1 MKPDNARLAVVED
14 DPHLRADLL
23 EFLLWRRFN
32 AEGFASGEAFEAA
45 HAAHPFDLVLLDI
58 GLPWCSGLDVAQRLK
73 ARAQSHNTNTP
84 GIVLLTAL
92 CTEEDRMAGLT
103 QGADAYLVKGTS
115 LQIIEA
121 TCRNLLRRLG
131 HSGTTPAFLSIPAN
145 GWPKAPS
152 QTLPHGLQPPLH
164 DLHSDLPSGWVLHPR
179 TWQLSTP
186 TGERLRLTHLETQF
200 LEQLVQNPGQP
211 VSRTALLKSMGKAD
225 TLSNLRNL
233 DNCASRLRRKVMSS
247 STLELPVRPSYGR
260 GYTFTGAGRVESAW
274 VAA

>member
-1 MKPDNARLAVVED
+1 VKPDNARLAVVED

-32 AEGFASGEAFEAA
+32 AEGFASGEAFDAA

-58 GLPWCSGLDVAQRLK
+58 GLPWCSGLDVAQRLQ
-73 ARAQSHNTNTP
+73 AHAHSHNTHMP
-84 GIVLLTAL
+84 GIVMLTAL
-92 CTEEDRMAGLT
+92 GTDEDRIAGLT
-103 QGADAYLVKGTS
+103 RGADAYLVKGTS

-121 TCRNLLRRLG
+121 TCLNLLGRLR
-131 HSGTTPAFLSIPAN
+131 HNGTAPAFVPIPTN
-145 GWPKAPS
+145 GWSKAPS
-152 QTLPHGLQPPLH
+152 QTLAHGLQPRLPNLH
-164 DLHSDLPSGWVLHPR
+164 NDLPSDWVVHPR

-186 TGERLRLTHLETQF
+186 TGEKLRLTHLETQF

-233 DNCASRLRRKVMSS
+233 DNCASRLRRKVMS
-247 STLELPVRPSYGR
+247 TCALELPVRPSYGR
-260 GYTFTGAGRVESAW
+260 GYTFTGAGRMESAW
-274 VAA
+274 VA